1 MEEIPHRANQEN
13 LEDEIAVS
21 ASAKT
26 VLPGGTIGVLGG
38 GQLGRMLS
46 QAATRLG
53 YRVHIFE
60 PQADSPAG
68 AVSHREV
75 NAPYEDLA
83 ALSAFAKECDVVT
96 YEFENI
102 PAAPLKA
109 IEGLT
114 RLYPHWSVLETTQNR
129 SREKNWLKRNG
140 FAHARFVEVAA
151 GGDVAAGIRDAGR
164 PCVVKTADF
173 GYDGKGQI
181 KVQQEVDIATASKAF
196 AGQAC
201 VIEQWIDF
209 LCEVSV
215 VVARATTGETGVFPV
230 AENIHTNHILDF
242 SIVPARVGPDV
253 IGRAEKMGREIA
265 DKIGLVGV
273 MGVELFVTKTGD
285 LLVNELAPRTHN
297 SGHYTLDACA
307 TSQFEQQVRA
317 ICGLPLGETHLVSPV
332 VMVNILGDA
341 WANPGSG
348 EIRSGAPD
356 WPMLLADPAVRLHLY
371 GKSEPRR
378 GRKMGH
384 FTVTGPTAGDA
395 LNKARRLKEI
405 FFAKAS

>member
-1 MEEIPHRANQEN
+1 
-13 LEDEIAVS
+13 
-21 ASAKT
+21 
-26 VLPGGTIGVLGG
+26 
-38 GQLGRMLS
+38 MLS

-53 YRVHIFE
+53 YRVHIYE
-60 PQADSPAG
+60 PQAGSPAG
-68 AVSHREV
+68 AVSHEET
-75 NAPYEDLA
+75 NAPYEDQTALA
-83 ALSAFAKECDVVT
+83 AFARGCDVVT

-102 PAAPLKA
+102 PAAPLRA

-114 RLYPHWSVLETTQNR
+114 QLYPHWSVLETTQNR

-151 GGDVAAGIRDAGR
+151 GGDVAAGIREAGW

-181 KVQQEVDIATASKAF
+181 KVQQEADIAKAAGAF

-209 LCEVSV
+209 SCEVSV
-215 VVARATTGETGVFPV
+215 VVARTAGGETAVFPV
-230 AENIHTNHILDF
+230 SENIHTNHILDF
-242 SIVPARVGPDV
+242 SIVPARVAPDV
-253 IGRAEKMGREIA
+253 IERAEKMGRQIA

-285 LLVNELAPRTHN
+285 VLVNELAPRTHN
-297 SGHYTLDACA
+297 SGHYTIDACA

-317 ICGLPLGETHLVSPV
+317 ICGLPLGDTRLLSPV
-332 VMVNILGDA
+332 VMVNVLGDA
-341 WANPGSG
+341 WENQGM
-348 EIRSGAPD
+348 GAASIGLPN
-356 WPMLLADPAVRLHLY
+356 WQNLLAEPAVRLHLY

-384 FTVTGPTAGDA
+384 FTVVGSTADDA
-395 LNKARRLKEI
+395 LLKARALKNQL
-405 FFAKAS
+405 SRSSH